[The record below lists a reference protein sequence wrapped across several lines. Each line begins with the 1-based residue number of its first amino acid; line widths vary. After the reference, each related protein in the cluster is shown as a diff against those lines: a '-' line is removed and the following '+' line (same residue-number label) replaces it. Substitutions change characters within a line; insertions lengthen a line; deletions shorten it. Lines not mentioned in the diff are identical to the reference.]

1 MLYLSLPKSNK
12 NCVYSVIGRGTVSS
26 KCWSTEEIHPNQ
38 LFKMATV
45 RSTADLA
52 QTVPG

>member
-1 MLYLSLPKSNK
+1 M
-12 NCVYSVIGRGTVSS
+12 GRGTVSS
-26 KCWSTEEIHPNQ
+26 KRWSTEEIHPNQ

-45 RSTADLA
+45 RSTADIA